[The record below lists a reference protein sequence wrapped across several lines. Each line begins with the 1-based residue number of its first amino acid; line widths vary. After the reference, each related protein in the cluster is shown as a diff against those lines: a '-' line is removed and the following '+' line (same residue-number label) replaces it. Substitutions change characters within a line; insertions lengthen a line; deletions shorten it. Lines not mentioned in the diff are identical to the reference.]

1 MVQKLPNKGPLMPI
15 EGPCSLEGVSD
26 SHGTTGL
33 LRRSRPQR
41 RVAEQRN
48 DSGPTTMLAG
58 TKRAYT
64 DLFDISPELMRIC
77 HINLAILIATHGAS
91 GSGAGLYN

>member
-1 MVQKLPNKGPLMPI
+1 MVQKLPSKGPLMPI

-33 LRRSRPQR
+33 LRRSFLLRRSTSQR

-48 DSGPTTMLAG
+48 ESGPTTMLAG
-58 TKRAYT
+58 TKGAYT
-64 DLFDISPELMRIC
+64 DLFDISP
-77 HINLAILIATHGAS
+77 
-91 GSGAGLYN
+91 